1 LGACI
6 HKAAFPFLFIRRQP
20 NMRMERSGIRMST
33 AGFRYL
39 FFGGFSYGEN
49 IVETA
54 KRELQEETGAAKYE
68 IS

>member
-1 LGACI
+1 
-6 HKAAFPFLFIRRQP
+6 
-20 NMRMERSGIRMST
+20 MRMERSGIRMST